1 MGAAKKAKQGLGAA
15 GQLQQGLKLGT
26 THAAMMPVAKTSYF
40 GRWASIRARLAFFLD
55 GLKVCGGVGDSVA
68 DKNAHWER

>member
-1 MGAAKKAKQGLGAA
+1 MGAPKKAKQGLGAA

-26 THAAMMPVAKTSYF
+26 THAATMPVAKTSYF

-55 GLKVCGGVGDSVA
+55 I
-68 DKNAHWER
+68 